1 MIGERFNITAV
12 FMTGLRD
19 LFGRVVWARGM
30 EFVGSEFK
38 DATSVASERKNKREE
53 PVKNK

>member
-12 FMTGLRD
+12 FMTGLGD

-30 EFVGSEFK
+30 EFVSSEFR

-53 PVKNK
+53 PGKNK